1 MFNNLKTKINEG
13 SPIINAFVTM
23 ATSFGAE
30 TLARAGWDSVTFDMQ
45 HGIIDYHDVVHGIQ
59 AMQRLPVTP
68 LVRVPWNEPGIIGKV
83 LDAGA
88 LGVICPMVNTRE
100 DAVRLTSAMR
110 YPPAGSRSYG
120 PARAETYGEA
130 GGYFSEANAS
140 VICIPMIE
148 TVEAIQNLDEI
159 LSVPGVDGVY
169 VGPSDLGLSMGLPP
183 ALDRSEPEMLEALRL
198 IASKARAKNKFAGL
212 HNATGAYAAR
222 MWDLGYQ
229 FSSVLTDSG
238 LLLRAAKFEIAS
250 FKEGL
255 DRGQSGPT

>member
-1 MFNNLKTKINEG
+1 MFNKLKTKIDEG
-13 SPIINAFVTM
+13 SPVINAFVTM

-30 TLARAGWDSVTFDMQ
+30 TIARAGWDSVTFDMQ

-59 AMQRLPVTP
+59 AMQNQPVTP

-88 LGVICPMVNTRE
+88 LGVICPMVNTRD

-110 YPPAGSRSYG
+110 YPPQGTRSYG

-130 GGYFSEANAS
+130 GGYFPAANAS
-140 VICIPMIE
+140 VLCIPMIE
-148 TVEAIQNLDEI
+148 TVEAIANLDEI
-159 LSVPGVDGVY
+159 LGVPGVDGVY

-183 ALDRSEPEMLEALRL
+183 ALDRTEPELLDALKF
-198 IASKARAKNKFAGL
+198 IATRAKTSGKFAGL

-222 MWDLGYQ
+222 MWDIGFQ

-238 LLLRAAKFEIAS
+238 LLLRAAKAEVAAFRNGLKLAS
-250 FKEGL
+250 
-255 DRGQSGPT
+255 